1 MASSTR
7 RFLGQSVPWR
17 ANIPW
22 WVPMA
27 EGIFTCVLGVFLVF
41 WTEESGRVIQWAIG
55 GFLLVN
61 SIIWILSGL
70 RAEASRA
77 RLVRGGI
84 GLIVGLL
91 VVIQPFTE
99 YMTVETAL
107 IVLAVGLVATGLIGL
122 FDALWHR
129 AGGWGSVIFA
139 TLTLAVG
146 GLLIYQMISGVSVV
160 SWIGY
165 ICIALGVLLLGYAFA
180 LYKRRRQSPG
190 TTSAPQAS

>member
-1 MASSTR
+1 MASGAR

-22 WVPMA
+22 WVPLA
-27 EGIFTCVLGVFLVF
+27 EGIFALAVGVFLVF
-41 WTEESGRVIQWAIG
+41 WTEESGRVILWAIG

-70 RAEASRA
+70 RAAEASRA

-99 YMTVETAL
+99 YMSVEAAL
-107 IVLAVGLVATGLIGL
+107 MVLAVGLVAIGLIGL
-122 FDALWHR
+122 FDTLWHR

-139 TLTLAVG
+139 VLTLAVG
-146 GLLIYQMISGVSVV
+146 GLLIYQMASGVSVT

-165 ICIALGVLLLGYAFA
+165 IAIVLGILLVGYAFA
-180 LYKRRRQSPG
+180 LYKRRRELPG
-190 TTSAPQAS
+190 TTSMP